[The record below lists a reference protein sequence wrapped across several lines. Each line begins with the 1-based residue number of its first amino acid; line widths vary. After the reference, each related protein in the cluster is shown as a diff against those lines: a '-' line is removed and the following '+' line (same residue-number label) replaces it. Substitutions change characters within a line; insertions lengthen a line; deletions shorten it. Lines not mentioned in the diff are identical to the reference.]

1 MFVSAA
7 DDEETTDG
15 WEEEDEVDP
24 ELGDGGDGG
33 GVVLQGCSW
42 GERVLS
48 IAHQVLLLRADSDD
62 IKLFAFKTT
71 PRGYVY
77 VRLDKLSQKYVHI
90 SFIHLS
96 NPYRTLFIFFYCFTN
111 FLILFCIIKLDYIDK
126 GSLALVVGIFEIK
139 LQNQSSNSGTV
150 NIVSL
155 LPIKLLCELQSVESD
170 VVKLGQTPNPQRC

>member
-1 MFVSAA
+1 MLTKCSIKVLREWFVKSVTHFMFVSAA

-24 ELGDGGDGG
+24 EVGDGGDGG

-42 GERVLS
+42 GERALS

-77 VRLDKLSQKYVHI
+77 VRLDKLSHKYI
-90 SFIHLS
+90 YLSFIHLS
-96 NPYRTLFIFFYCFTN
+96 NP
-111 FLILFCIIKLDYIDK
+111 
-126 GSLALVVGIFEIK
+126 
-139 LQNQSSNSGTV
+139 
-150 NIVSL
+150 
-155 LPIKLLCELQSVESD
+155 
-170 VVKLGQTPNPQRC
+170 